1 MDERAVIRLMENK
14 IKILTE
20 ENKNLKYNIS
30 KIQDLYDKSQEKYS
44 DLYKQYQQCCIE
56 KNQLMTTVDIL
67 VDRYSNLRN
76 ITGMNDI
83 YAKHER
89 IIK

>member
-1 MDERAVIRLMENK
+1 MDEQAVIRLMENK

-30 KIQDLYDKSQEKYS
+30 KIQDLYDKLQEKYS

-56 KNQLMTTVDIL
+56 KNQLMTTVDVL

-76 ITGMNDI
+76 TTGMNNT
-83 YAKHER
+83 YEV
-89 IIK
+89 